1 MDDGVFVA
9 SVANDAGA
17 KASNPPYSTF
27 SNSKTSPINLN
38 LEFARYYITD
48 ADEFLKR
55 EPKAATAED
64 STDGEASVGE
74 FSDAGVGADVVG

>member
-1 MDDGVFVA
+1 MDDGVFIA

-17 KASNPPYSTF
+17 QASNPPHSTF
-27 SNSKTSPINLN
+27 SNGKISPINLN

-48 ADEFLKR
+48 ADKCLKG
-55 EPKAATAED
+55 EPKAAAAED
-64 STDGEASVGE
+64 SMDGEAGVCE